1 MSTHSI
7 WIKAL
12 LVAAGSLLVAQENSA
27 PAAEAATRKLPAVS
41 IGVVD
46 LAKALEAYPKAIK
59 MQQEYNEL
67 KESLLRE
74 LGKIDA
80 ASKEALENIKAVLTH
95 AGSSMERVFKCT
107 VYLVNIA
114 DFAKMN
120 EVYATYFPKDPPAR
134 STVAGS
140 GLALGAKV
148 EIECLATVG

>member
-1 MSTHSI
+1 MRGIAVLAMFLVSSAAAQQPAEKQVI
-7 WIKAL
+7 QMPGAL
-12 LVAAGSLLVAQENSA
+12 PGLPFSSAVRVGNVLYLSGQIGNLPGTRQLADTGVAKQ
-27 PAAEAATRKLPAVS
+27 T
-41 IGVVD
+41 
-46 LAKALEAYPKAIK
+46 
-59 MQQEYNEL
+59 QQT
-67 KESLLRE
+67 
-74 LGKIDA
+74 
-80 ASKEALENIKAVLTH
+80 LENIKAVLTH